1 MVKQAM
7 RREAAEVWSLRTR
20 VEHEAARRFA
30 RLAAAVEEFDPESP
44 IPPLLRSAAEDERR
58 HAALCREICA
68 AYGGAAPDS
77 GADPRVAPHDLAV
90 RDAVLYEMV
99 AACCITET
107 ESVATVT
114 TLLLGSLEP
123 NVEKVLREIA
133 RDEIAH
139 GRMGWAHLSREASRR
154 DVGFLSRWIPGMLT
168 GSVDGA
174 LFSASE
180 ASHEADDL
188 LPHGVFPLARKREVF
203 VATLEEVVFP
213 GLGKFG
219 IDVAPARAWLAERL
233 RASLRRSG

>member
-20 VEHEAARRFA
+20 VEYEAARRFA

-68 AYGGAAPDS
+68 AYGGAPPDS
-77 GADPRVAPHDLAV
+77 GADSRVAPHDLAV

-133 RDEIAH
+133 RDEVAH
-139 GRMGWAHLSREASRR
+139 GRMGWAHLAREASLR
-154 DVGFLSRWIPGMLT
+154 DVRFLSRWIPSMLT
-168 GSVDGA
+168 GSVDDA
-174 LFSASE
+174 LFSPAGPP
-180 ASHEADDL
+180 DDSL

-203 VATLEEVVFP
+203 IKTLEEVVLP
-213 GLGKFG
+213 GLEKFG
-219 IDVAPARAWLAERL
+219 IEVQPARAWIADRL
-233 RASLRRSG
+233 KASLRTRG

>member
-1 MVKQAM
+1 MKQAV
-7 RREAAEVWSLRTR
+7 RRAAAEVWILRTR
-20 VEHEAARRFA
+20 VEHEAARRFV
-30 RLAAAVEEFDPESP
+30 RLAAAIEGFDPESP

-58 HAALCREICA
+58 HAALCAELSA
-68 AYGGAAPDS
+68 AYGGSAPDS
-77 GADPRVAPHDLAV
+77 GADPQIAPHDLAV

-99 AACCITET
+99 AACCVTET

-114 TLLLGSLEP
+114 TLLAGSLEA

-133 RDEIAH
+133 RDEVAH

-154 DVGFLSRWIPGMLT
+154 DVCFLSRWIPRMLT

-180 ASHEADDL
+180 PPDQADDL
-188 LPHGVFPLARKREVF
+188 LRHGVFPPARKREVF
-203 VATLEEVVFP
+203 VGTLEEVVLP
-213 GLGKFG
+213 GLEKFG
-219 IDVAPARAWLAERL
+219 VDVGPARAWLAERL

>member
-1 MVKQAM
+1 M

-20 VEHEAARRFA
+20 VEYEAARRFA

-133 RDEIAH
+133 RDEVAH
-139 GRMGWAHLSREASRR
+139 GRMGWAHLAREASLR
-154 DVGFLSRWIPGMLT
+154 DVRFLSRWIPSMLT
-168 GSVDGA
+168 GSVDDA
-174 LFSASE
+174 LFSPAGPP
-180 ASHEADDL
+180 DDSL

-203 VATLEEVVFP
+203 IKTLEEVVLP
-213 GLGKFG
+213 GLEKFG
-219 IDVAPARAWLAERL
+219 IEVQPARAWIADRL
-233 RASLRRSG
+233 KASLRRPG